1 MTNQPTTELN
11 LLRIRLDAQRR
22 TLQMA
27 SLSQDD
33 YRRIL
38 RLMQLLCDAECAWIS
53 LLGEEQDQLLEGLDI
68 PSGLPPAISQR
79 VIAGE
84 GLFECSSAEYDPQ
97 LRSHAWCS
105 EHELGW
111 LAAYPLH
118 SPEGHPIGI
127 VAVAA
132 REPRS
137 LDIRHRL
144 ALVDLVNLL
153 EVEMRMRFLLASQ
166 PQALRKQ
173 MHSISLADQ
182 QGGAKLLEPEEIS
195 DLLHC
200 SYTRCR
206 LEGRPY
212 ALALIELDPLAN
224 QPLTMPQAEELQL
237 AASSRLLRNLRM
249 GDLLGLWHQGRLL
262 VLLPGVDAEELYGV
276 GDKLVQSL
284 DDVVDLES
292 ISLSLTASI
301 GLVGIQQLSACPDL
315 DQLLQTAQAAM
326 QQAIEAGR
334 NRSRIQRIGVLH
346 N

>member
-1 MTNQPTTELN
+1 MTNQPTNELN
-11 LLRIRLDAQRR
+11 LMRIRLDAQRR

-53 LLGEEQDQLLEGLDI
+53 LLGDEQDQLLEGLDI
-68 PSGLPPAISQR
+68 PAGLPPAIAKR

-153 EVEMRMRFLLASQ
+153 EVEMRMRFLLATQ

-173 MHSISLADQ
+173 MQSISLADQ
-182 QGGAKLLEPEEIS
+182 QGGAKLLEPREIG

-206 LEGRPY
+206 RKNCPLPTPFVIPACCPKNPCPVRIWLAWVWPFTLWGPSTRPWPRTR
-212 ALALIELDPLAN
+212 ASGTGWTSALIL
-224 QPLTMPQAEELQL
+224 
-237 AASSRLLRNLRM
+237 
-249 GDLLGLWHQGRLL
+249 
-262 VLLPGVDAEELYGV
+262 
-276 GDKLVQSL
+276 
-284 DDVVDLES
+284 
-292 ISLSLTASI
+292 
-301 GLVGIQQLSACPDL
+301 
-315 DQLLQTAQAAM
+315 
-326 QQAIEAGR
+326 
-334 NRSRIQRIGVLH
+334 
-346 N
+346 